1 MQAKQGDYRGCYIE
15 KTKEALHNSEKERA
29 NDRK

>member
-15 KTKEALHNSEKERA
+15 KTKALHNSEKERA
-29 NDRK
+29 NNRK